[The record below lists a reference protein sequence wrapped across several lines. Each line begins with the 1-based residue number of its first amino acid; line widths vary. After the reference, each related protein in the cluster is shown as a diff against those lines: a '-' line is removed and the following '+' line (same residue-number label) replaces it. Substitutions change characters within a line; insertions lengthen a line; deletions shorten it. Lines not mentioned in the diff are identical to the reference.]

1 MTKKTV
7 ILRGP
12 VLTESGYGVHARQ
25 VARWLFDLA
34 DKTGNIDVVTEPL
47 PWGATPWLV
56 DVYAHDGLVG
66 RLIQAAGK
74 RDKYDVSLQLQLPN
88 EWNPFL
94 ADYNVGLTAG
104 VEGDV
109 CNPAWI
115 PAINRMDLVIVPSE
129 FVKSVFTNTG
139 EVKTKIAVVP
149 EAFIDAIAKPEIPE
163 IDLSEIKTDFNFLMF
178 GQITGN
184 NPENDRKNLF
194 YTVKW
199 LCEQFADN
207 PNVGVVVKT
216 NTGRQTVVDR
226 IRTTNLLAQL
236 TMEVKK
242 GAEFPK
248 IYLLHGDMSD
258 DEVAALYRHP
268 KIKALVAPT
277 RGEGFGLPILE
288 AAASGLPVIA
298 TGWSAHTEFLN
309 KGKYVKL
316 DYRLEQ
322 IHPSRADN
330 QIWMPNAKWANVKE
344 DDFKHRVK
352 KFVES
357 PQLPQQWAKEL
368 SETLKREYSFESV
381 AAQYTEVLKDVL
393 G

>member
-25 VARWLFDLA
+25 IARWLFDLA

-94 ADYNVGLTAG
+94 ADYNVGITAG

-115 PAINRMDLVIVPSE
+115 SAINRMDLVIVPSE
-129 FVKSVFTNTG
+129 FVKNVFANTG
-139 EVKTKIAVVP
+139 EVKTKIVVIP
-149 EAFIDAIAKPEIPE
+149 EAFFDAIVKPELPQLDLDIP
-163 IDLSEIKTDFNFLMF
+163 TNFNFLVF

-184 NPENDRKNLF
+184 NPENDRKNTF

-199 LCEQFADN
+199 LCEQFKDN
-207 PNVGVVVKT
+207 PDVGVVIKT

-226 IRTTNLLAQL
+226 IRTTNMLAQL
-236 TMEVKK
+236 TLEVKK

-268 KIKALVAPT
+268 KIKALVAPS
-277 RGEGFGLPILE
+277 RGEGFGLPLLE
-288 AAASGLPVIA
+288 AAVSGLPVMA
-298 TGWSAHTEFLN
+298 TGWSAHTEFLG
-309 KGKYVKL
+309 KGKYIKF

-322 IHPSRADN
+322 IHQSRADN

-344 DDFKHRVK
+344 DDFKHRLK
-352 KFVES
+352 KFVDS
-357 PQLPQQWAKEL
+357 PEMPQQWAREL
-368 SETLKREYSFESV
+368 AETLKKQYSFDTV
-381 AAQYTEVLKDVL
+381 ALQYTEVFKDVL

>member
-25 VARWLFDLA
+25 IARWLFDLA
-34 DKTGNIDVVTEPL
+34 DKSGNIDIVTEPL
-47 PWGATPWLV
+47 SWGQTPWLV

-74 RDKYDVSLQLQLPN
+74 RDKYDVSIQLQLPN

-94 ADYNVGLTAG
+94 ADFNVGITAG
-104 VEGDV
+104 VESDV

-115 PAINRMDLVIVPSE
+115 SAINRMDLVIVPSE

-139 EVKTKIAVVP
+139 EVKTKVVVIP
-149 EAFIDAIAKPEIPE
+149 EAFIDAVAKPDLPE
-163 IDLSEIKTDFNFLMF
+163 VNLSELKTDFNFLVF
-178 GQITGN
+178 GQVTGN

-194 YTVKW
+194 YTIKW
-199 LCEQFADN
+199 LSEQFKDN
-207 PNVGVVVKT
+207 PDVGILIKT
-216 NTGRQTVVDR
+216 NTGRHTVVDR
-226 IRTTNLLAQL
+226 IRTANMLAQL
-236 TMEVKK
+236 TLETKK

-248 IYLLHGDMSD
+248 FYLLHGDMSD
-258 DEVAALYRHP
+258 DEVAALYRNP
-268 KIKALVAPT
+268 KVKALVAPT
-277 RGEGFGLPILE
+277 RGEGFGLPLLE
-288 AAASGLPVIA
+288 AAASGLPVMA
-298 TGWSAHTEFLN
+298 TGWSAHTEFLG
-309 KGKYVKL
+309 KGKYVKF

-322 IHPSRADN
+322 VHQSRVDN

-344 DDFKHRVK
+344 EDFKQRVK

-357 PQLPQQWAKEL
+357 PQVPQQWAKEL
-368 SETLKREYSFESV
+368 AETLKHEYSYEV
-381 AAQYTEVLKDVL
+381 IAALYTETFKDIL

>member
-25 VARWLFDLA
+25 IARWLFDLA
-34 DKTGNIDVVTEPL
+34 DRTGNIDVVTEPL
-47 PWGATPWLV
+47 PWGATPWHV
-56 DVYAHDGLVG
+56 DVYAHDGLIG
-66 RLIQAAGK
+66 RLLQAAGK

-94 ADYNVGLTAG
+94 ADFNVGITAG

-115 PAINRMDLVIVPSE
+115 SAINRMDLLIVPSE
-129 FVKSVFTNTG
+129 FVKGVFTNTG
-139 EVKTKIAVVP
+139 EVKTNIVVIP
-149 EAFIDAIAKPEIPE
+149 EAFIDAVAKPELPE
-163 IDLSEIKTDFNFLMF
+163 LDLELKTDFNFLLF

-184 NPENDRKNLF
+184 NPENDRKNIF
-194 YTVKW
+194 YAVKW
-199 LCEQFADN
+199 LCEQFKDS
-207 PNVGVVVKT
+207 PDVGIVIKT
-216 NTGRQTVVDR
+216 NTGRHTVVDR
-226 IRTTNLLAQL
+226 MRTTNMLAQL
-236 TMEVKK
+236 TMEIKK

-248 IYLLHGDMSD
+248 FYLLHGDMTD
-258 DEVAALYRHP
+258 DEVASLYRHP

-288 AAASGLPVIA
+288 AASSGLPVIA
-298 TGWSAHTEFLN
+298 TGWSAHTEFLG

-322 IHPSRADN
+322 IHQSRVDN

-344 DDFKHRVK
+344 EDFKHRVK

-357 PQLPQQWAKEL
+357 PQMPQQWAKDL
-368 SETLKREYSFESV
+368 SETLKKEYSYEAVSV
-381 AAQYTEVLKDVL
+381 QYTEALKEVL

>member
-25 VARWLFDLA
+25 IARWLFDLA
-34 DKTGNIDVVTEPL
+34 DRTGNIDVVTEPL

-56 DVYAHDGLVG
+56 DVYSHDGLVG

-74 RDKYDVSLQLQLPN
+74 REKYDVSLQLQLPN

-94 ADYNVGLTAG
+94 ADFNVGITAG

-115 PAINRMDLVIVPSE
+115 SAINRMDLLIVPSE
-129 FVKSVFTNTG
+129 FVKGVFTNTG
-139 EVKTKIAVVP
+139 EVKTKVVVIP
-149 EAFIDAIAKPEIPE
+149 EAFIDAVATPELPE
-163 IDLSEIKTDFNFLMF
+163 LDLELKTDFNFLLF

-184 NPENDRKNLF
+184 NPENDRKNIF
-194 YTVKW
+194 YAVKW
-199 LCEQFADN
+199 LCEQFKDS
-207 PNVGVVVKT
+207 PDVGIVIKT

-226 IRTTNLLAQL
+226 MRTTNMLAQL
-236 TMEVKK
+236 TMEIKK

-248 IYLLHGDMSD
+248 FYLLHGDMSD
-258 DEVAALYRHP
+258 NEVASLYRHP

-298 TGWSAHTEFLN
+298 TGWSAQTEFLG

-322 IHPSRADN
+322 IHQSRVDN
-330 QIWMPNAKWANVKE
+330 QIWMENAKWANVKE
-344 DDFKHRVK
+344 EDFKHRVK

-357 PQLPQQWAKEL
+357 PQMPQQWAKDL
-368 SETLKREYSFESV
+368 AVTLKKEYSYEAV
-381 AAQYTEVLKDVL
+381 AAQYTEALKEVL

>member
-34 DKTGNIDVVTEPL
+34 DRTDKIDVVTEPL

-56 DVYAHDGLVG
+56 DVHAHDGLVG

-94 ADYNVGLTAG
+94 ADFNVGLTAG
-104 VEGDV
+104 VESDV

-115 PAINRMDLVIVPSE
+115 SAINRMDLVVVPSE

-139 EVKTKIAVVP
+139 EVKTKIAVIP
-149 EAFIDAIAKPEIPE
+149 EAFIDSVAKPELPQL
-163 IDLSEIKTDFNFLMF
+163 DLEEIKTENNFLLF

-194 YTVKW
+194 YSIKW
-199 LCEQFADN
+199 ICEQFKDN
-207 PNVGVVVKT
+207 PDVGLVIKT

-226 IRTTNLLAQL
+226 LRTTNMLAQL

-298 TGWSAHTEFLN
+298 TGWSAHTEFLG

-316 DYRLEQ
+316 DYRLDT
-322 IHPSRADN
+322 IHASRVDN

-357 PQLPQQWAKEL
+357 PQMPQQWAREL
-368 SETLKREYSFESV
+368 ADTLKKEYSFESV

>member
-1 MTKKTV
+1 MSKKTV
-7 ILRGP
+7 ILRAP
-12 VLTESGYGVHARQ
+12 ILTQSGYGVHARQ

-34 DKTGNIDVVTEPL
+34 DRTGNIDVVTEPL
-47 PWGATPWLV
+47 SWGMTPWLV

-66 RLIQAAGK
+66 RLVQAAGK

-94 ADYNVGLTAG
+94 ADFNVGITAG
-104 VEGDV
+104 VESDK

-129 FVKSVFTNTG
+129 FVKNVFTNTG
-139 EVKTKIAVVP
+139 EVKTKIVVVP
-149 EAFIDAIAKPEIPE
+149 EAFMDSVLKPELPE
-163 IDLSEIKTDFNFLMF
+163 LELELSTDFNFLVF
-178 GQITGN
+178 GQLTGT

-199 LCEQFADN
+199 LAEQFKDN
-207 PNVGVVVKT
+207 PDVGVVIKT
-216 NTGRQTVVDR
+216 NTGRNTVVDR
-226 IRTTNLLAQL
+226 IRTTNMLAQL
-236 TMEVKK
+236 TAEVKK
-242 GAEFPK
+242 ESEFPK
-248 IYLLHGDMSD
+248 FYLLHGDMND

-288 AAASGLPVIA
+288 AAASGLPVMA
-298 TGWSAHTEFLN
+298 TGWSAHTEFLS
-309 KGKYVKL
+309 KGKYVKF

-322 IHPSRADN
+322 IHQSRVDN
-330 QIWMPNAKWANVKE
+330 QIWMPEAKWANVKE

-357 PQLPQQWAKEL
+357 SSVPRQWAEELKEVL
-368 SETLKREYSFESV
+368 QKEYSYETI
-381 AAQYTEVLKDVL
+381 AAQYSEVLKDVL